1 MYLDRYKDDS
11 TGVGW
16 LLFAMLMLTI
26 SVLAFSVAYFC
37 AHIWL
42 IANIGLR
49 LMDRQW
55 FRATG
60 WMCVLGLLVYID
72 WQAWAAN
79 AGAN

>member
-1 MYLDRYKDDS
+1 MFDKCRDDS

-26 SVLAFSVAYFC
+26 SVFAFSIAYFC
-37 AHIWL
+37 AHLWL

-55 FRATG
+55 FRAA
-60 WMCVLGLLVYID
+60 WWAMVLGLLIYID
-72 WQAWAAN
+72 VQAFA
-79 AGAN
+79 